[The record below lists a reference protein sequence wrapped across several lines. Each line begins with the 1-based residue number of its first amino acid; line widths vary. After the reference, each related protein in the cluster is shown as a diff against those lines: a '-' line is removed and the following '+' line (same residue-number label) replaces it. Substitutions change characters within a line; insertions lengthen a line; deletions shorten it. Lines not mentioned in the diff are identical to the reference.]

1 MYVILNK
8 RPDRNGFVK
17 ISLSQGDFYCGAS
30 SQADII
36 RNYFLKFPRIS
47 SFFFK
52 IPLKF
57 SISSQL
63 GWQAG
68 TDNVA
73 LVVSIPVKE
82 IKLDLTWKEKVIEV
96 LEKFL
101 REKISAPPATMKIDW
116 SGRVWKKVQE
126 LSGQIK
132 ATRGL
137 A

>member
-1 MYVILNK
+1 M
-8 RPDRNGFVK
+8 
-17 ISLSQGDFYCGAS
+17 
-30 SQADII
+30 
-36 RNYFLKFPRIS
+36 
-47 SFFFK
+47 
-52 IPLKF
+52 
-57 SISSQL
+57 
-63 GWQAG
+63 
-68 TDNVA
+68 
-73 LVVSIPVKE
+73 VSIPVKE